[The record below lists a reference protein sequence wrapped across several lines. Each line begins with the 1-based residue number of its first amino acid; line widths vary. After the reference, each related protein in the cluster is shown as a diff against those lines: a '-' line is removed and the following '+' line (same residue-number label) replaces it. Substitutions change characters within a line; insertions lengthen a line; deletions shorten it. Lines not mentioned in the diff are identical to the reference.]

1 MRLQFCIPLALFAFS
16 AACAQQSAP
25 TNPPIQQTVVV
36 VGQPEPVSLGDSP
49 RAVVVLDTQQHPL
62 AFEAPADYLR
72 TDPSVYIE
80 QRGAG
85 GGQADIVMRGAT
97 FEQTLVLL
105 NGLRFDDAQTSHH
118 NLDLPVPLEAMRGIQ
133 VLHGAGSTLYGAD
146 ALGGVVD
153 FLTAEPDEDSMRL
166 RAGAGSFG
174 ENEQSALIG
183 AVGRRWS
190 EMLTGSRNFSTGFIA
205 AIIAMS
211 RQARSRVGRVRS
223 ASRIFCWPRA
233 TGHSARA
240 NFMGRMTR
248 GSERRDGLP
257 PRIRNWVRRPK
268 PRSVIGGIRMS
279 LVLDRYQSPSDPSYY
294 ENNHI
299 DSSWQGVLRRNDAI
313 ARGGRLFYGA

>member
-1 MRLQFCIPLALFAFS
+1 MRSQFCIPLALFAFS

-205 AIIAMS
+205 D
-211 RQARSRVGRVRS
+211 RDYRNES
-223 ASRIFCWPRA
+223 AS
-233 TGHSARA
+233 
-240 NFMGRMTR
+240 
-248 GSERRDGLP
+248 
-257 PRIRNWVRRPK
+257 
-268 PRSVIGGIRMS
+268 
-279 LVLDRYQSPSDPSYY
+279 
-294 ENNHI
+294 
-299 DSSWQGVLRRNDAI
+299 
-313 ARGGRLFYGA
+313 